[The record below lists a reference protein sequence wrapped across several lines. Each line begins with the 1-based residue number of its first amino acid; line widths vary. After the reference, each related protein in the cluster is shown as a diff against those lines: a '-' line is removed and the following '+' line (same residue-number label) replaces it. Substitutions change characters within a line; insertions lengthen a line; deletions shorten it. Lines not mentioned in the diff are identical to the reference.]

1 MTPGMQIRLWL
12 RQASKTQVG
21 VTAVALAGVV
31 VLLVASLTTGGHHRA
46 STSVAAGAGA
56 ATNTGQGALAP
67 ATPEGGTGT
76 APVAGGTS
84 GAAAV
89 VSAPTT
95 GGAAAVPGAGGT
107 TAATAAGGTTGAT
120 GQTAGPL
127 TASDRGVTP
136 TTVKIG
142 FLIAN
147 VGGLDQ
153 GGFALGLRT
162 DIGQAIDAFVDDANK
177 HGGMAGRKVVAV
189 KRTEDPTNQGD
200 LKAACDYMLRDQQV
214 FGVVD
219 SASNI
224 YAATQRCYTIDNK
237 TPLAHVYALSADF
250 MTAGGGYDM
259 TTTPNLDRI
268 AKFVGAAAKQMGF
281 VKGGEHVGIFTDACE
296 PSNTVIRKVMAP
308 AFKAD
313 GAATVDIA
321 QTDCDP
327 QAQTSQVPNA
337 VLQMKTKNVDRMF
350 MATSFVGVQN
360 FLTNADA
367 QQFHPK
373 YFASDYDGM
382 AADLF
387 TKNFPP
393 TQWDRTQGISSGYS
407 GWLRAGHGLTPAQKR
422 CSDILVAHGLPAM
435 KDDAANGEV
444 ISQCDAFLNIMVP
457 AAKAAGANLTRAG
470 WAQASQ
476 RLGHVDVAG
485 FQACTYA
492 PGKYS
497 CGDSYAS
504 VEWRKEFQGYI
515 QISGYRPANA

>member
-1 MTPGMQIRLWL
+1 MRHPRPSFFLASALVGLVPLAQLVVQPGPGEGPVTVRGPAGDAQGGGGLFQ
-12 RQASKTQVG
+12 RQPGEETEFDQLG
-21 VTAVALAGVV
+21 TER
-31 VLLVASLTTGGHHRA
+31 VLL
-46 STSVAAGAGA
+46 
-56 ATNTGQGALAP
+56 GQ
-67 ATPEGGTGT
+67 
-76 APVAGGTS
+76 
-84 GAAAV
+84 
-89 VSAPTT
+89 
-95 GGAAAVPGAGGT
+95 
-107 TAATAAGGTTGAT
+107 
-120 GQTAGPL
+120 PL
-127 TASDRGVTP
+127 
-136 TTVKIG
+136 
-142 FLIAN
+142 
-147 VGGLDQ
+147 
-153 GGFALGLRT
+153 
-162 DIGQAIDAFVDDANK
+162 
-177 HGGMAGRKVVAV
+177 
-189 KRTEDPTNQGD
+189 E
-200 LKAACDYMLRDQQV
+200 
-214 FGVVD
+214 
-219 SASNI
+219 
-224 YAATQRCYTIDNK
+224 
-237 TPLAHVYALSADF
+237 
-250 MTAGGGYDM
+250 
-259 TTTPNLDRI
+259 
-268 AKFVGAAAKQMGF
+268 GF

-360 FLTNADA
+360 FLTNSDA

-470 WAQASQ
+470 WAQAAQ

-485 FQACTYA
+485 FQACTYT
-492 PGKYS
+492 PVKYS
-497 CGDSYAS
+497 CGDSYAA